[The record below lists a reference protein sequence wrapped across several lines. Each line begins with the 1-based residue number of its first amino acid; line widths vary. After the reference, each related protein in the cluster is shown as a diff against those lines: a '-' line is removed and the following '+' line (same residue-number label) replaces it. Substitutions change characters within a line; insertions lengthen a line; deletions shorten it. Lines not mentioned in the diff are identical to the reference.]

1 MGLLDQVIGS
11 VLGNVLGGGSRH
23 EERGG
28 GSGAMSPLVKALLML
43 LAAKAMNGGF
53 GDIFGGGRR
62 PVPQAGPEDGYAPDP
77 HGYGAPEPRDEG
89 RSRRGEDPN
98 NPYSDLA
105 GMLDGPG
112 GGTASPSPT
121 SGGVQN
127 PFDQNS
133 FGQGAGDQGAGD
145 QGAGPY
151 SHLDREQPDD
161 AGGGGLDQL
170 IDRFRR
176 GGLGDVIES
185 WIGPGHNRS
194 IEPRQLAQALG
205 PDTVDTLSRQTGLGR
220 DDLLAQLA
228 QVLPGVI
235 DGLTPQG
242 RRPNHDE
249 MRGW

>member
-11 VLGNVLGGGSRH
+11 VLGNVLGGGGRH
-23 EERGG
+23 EGGQHGG

-43 LAAKAMNGGF
+43 LAAKAMQGGF

-62 PVPQAGPEDGYAPDP
+62 PAPQGGPEDGYAPDP
-77 HGYGAPEPRDEG
+77 RGYGAPDPRDEAPRG
-89 RSRRGEDPN
+89 RRGEDPN

-112 GGTASPSPT
+112 GPSPG
-121 SGGVQN
+121 SGPSPAGGGMQN
-127 PFDQNS
+127 PF
-133 FGQGAGDQGAGD
+133 D

-151 SHLDREQPDD
+151 SRLDREQPDD
-161 AGGGGLDQL
+161 APGGGGLDQL
-170 IDRFRR
+170 IDRFRQ
-176 GGLGDVIES
+176 GGLGELIES
-185 WIGPGHNRS
+185 WIGPGHNRP
-194 IEPRQLAQALG
+194 IQPHQLAQALG

-242 RRPNHDE
+242 RRPSHDE

>member
-11 VLGNVLGGGSRH
+11 VLGNVLGGGGRH
-23 EERGG
+23 QEGNHGG

-43 LAAKAMNGGF
+43 LAAKAMQGGF

-62 PVPQAGPEDGYAPDP
+62 PAPQGGPEDGYAPDP
-77 HGYGAPEPRDEG
+77 HGYGMPDPRDDEPRG
-89 RSRRGEDPN
+89 RRGEDPN

-112 GGTASPSPT
+112 GGTESRYPSPS
-121 SGGVQN
+121 GGGMQN
-127 PFDQNS
+127 PF
-133 FGQGAGDQGAGD
+133 D

-151 SHLDREQPDD
+151 SRLDREQPED
-161 AGGGGLDQL
+161 AAGGGLDQL
-170 IDRFRR
+170 IDRFRQ
-176 GGLGDVIES
+176 GGLGEMIES
-185 WIGPGHNRS
+185 WIGPGHNRP
-194 IEPRQLAQALG
+194 IQPQQLAQALG
-205 PDTVDTLSRQTGLGR
+205 PDTVETLSRQTGMGR

-228 QVLPGVI
+228 QVLPGVV

>member
-11 VLGNVLGGGSRH
+11 VLGNVLGGGRQGGGY
-23 EERGG
+23 EGGRDG

-62 PVPQAGPEDGYAPDP
+62 PAPQGGPEDGYAPDP
-77 HGYGAPEPRDEG
+77 HGYGMPEPRDEAP
-89 RSRRGEDPN
+89 RSRRGEDPD

-112 GGTASPSPT
+112 GGTASPPP
-121 SGGVQN
+121 GGGIQN
-127 PFDQNS
+127 PF
-133 FGQGAGDQGAGD
+133 D

-151 SHLDREQPDD
+151 SRLDREQPDD
-161 AGGGGLDQL
+161 AAGGGLDHL
-170 IDRFRR
+170 IDRFRQ
-176 GGLGDVIES
+176 GGLGEMIES
-185 WIGPGHNRS
+185 WIGPGHNRP
-194 IEPRQLAQALG
+194 IQPQQLAQALG

-242 RRPNHDE
+242 RRPSHDE
-249 MRGW
+249 VRGW

>member
-11 VLGNVLGGGSRH
+11 VLGNVLGGGRH
-23 EERGG
+23 EERGGG
-28 GSGAMSPLVKALLML
+28 GSGAMSPIVKALLML

-62 PVPQAGPEDGYAPDP
+62 PAPQSGPDDGYAPDP
-77 HGYGAPEPRDEG
+77 HGYGMPDPRDDAP
-89 RSRRGEDPN
+89 RSRRGEDPD

-112 GGTASPSPT
+112 GGTASPSP
-121 SGGVQN
+121 GGGSLQN
-127 PFDQNS
+127 PF
-133 FGQGAGDQGAGD
+133 D

-151 SHLDREQPDD
+151 SRLDREQPED
-161 AGGGGLDQL
+161 AAGGGLDQL

-176 GGLGDVIES
+176 GGLGETIES
-185 WIGPGHNRS
+185 WIGPGHNRP
-194 IEPRQLAQALG
+194 IQPQQLAQALG
-205 PDTVDTLSRQTGLGR
+205 PDTIETLSRQTGMDR
-220 DDLLAQLA
+220 NDLLAQLA
-228 QVLPGVI
+228 QVLPGVV

>member
-11 VLGNVLGGGSRH
+11 VLGNVLGGGGRPGDH
-23 EERGG
+23 QGGNHGG

-43 LAAKAMNGGF
+43 LAAKAMQGGF

-62 PVPQAGPEDGYAPDP
+62 PAPQSGPEDGYAPDP
-77 HGYGAPEPRDEG
+77 RGYDTPDPRDDAP
-89 RSRRGEDPN
+89 RSRRGEDPD

-112 GGTASPSPT
+112 GAAPPSPAGG
-121 SGGVQN
+121 GGVQN
-127 PFDQNS
+127 PFDQ
-133 FGQGAGDQGAGD
+133 
-145 QGAGPY
+145 GAGPY
-151 SHLDREQPDD
+151 SRLDREQPED
-161 AGGGGLDQL
+161 AAGGGLDQL

-176 GGLGDVIES
+176 GGLGEMIES
-185 WIGPGHNRS
+185 WIGPGHNRP
-194 IEPRQLAQALG
+194 IQPQQLAQALG
-205 PDTVDTLSRQTGLGR
+205 PDTVETLSRQTGMDR
-220 DDLLAQLA
+220 NDLLAQLA

>member
-28 GSGAMSPLVKALLML
+28 GGSGAMSPLVKALLML
-43 LAAKAMNGGF
+43 LAAKAMQGGF

-62 PVPQAGPEDGYAPDP
+62 PAPQGGPDDGYAPDP
-77 HGYGAPEPRDEG
+77 RGYDTPDPRDEAP

-112 GGTASPSPT
+112 GGTESPSP
-121 SGGVQN
+121 SGGGMQN
-127 PFDQNS
+127 PF
-133 FGQGAGDQGAGD
+133 D

-151 SHLDREQPDD
+151 SRLDREQPED
-161 AGGGGLDQL
+161 AASGDLGHGGLDQL

-185 WIGPGHNRS
+185 WVGPGHNRP
-194 IEPRQLAQALG
+194 IQPQQLAQALG
-205 PDTVDTLSRQTGLGR
+205 PDTVETLSRQTGMDR
-220 DDLLAQLA
+220 NDLLAQLA

>member
-11 VLGNVLGGGSRH
+11 VLGNVLGGGSRQ
-23 EERGG
+23 GG
-28 GSGAMSPLVKALLML
+28 HPDSGGGAMSPLVKALLML

-77 HGYGAPEPRDEG
+77 HGYGAPDPRDEAP

-112 GGTASPSPT
+112 GGTASPSP
-121 SGGVQN
+121 SAGGVRN
-127 PFDQNS
+127 PFDQDPSGRSSVDN
-133 FGQGAGDQGAGD
+133 
-145 QGAGPY
+145 GAGPY
-151 SHLDREQPDD
+151 SRLDREQPDD
-161 AGGGGLDQL
+161 AGGGGLDHL
-170 IDRFRR
+170 IDRFRQ
-176 GGLGDVIES
+176 GGLGEMIES
-185 WIGPGHNRS
+185 WIGPGHNRP
-194 IEPRQLAQALG
+194 IQPQQLAQALG

>member
-11 VLGNVLGGGSRH
+11 VLGNVLGGGSRQE
-23 EERGG
+23 EERDG
-28 GSGAMSPLVKALLML
+28 GSGGMSPLVKALLML
-43 LAAKAMNGGF
+43 LAAKAMQGGF
-53 GDIFGGGRR
+53 GDIFGSGER
-62 PVPQAGPEDGYAPDP
+62 PVPRGGRDDGYAPDP
-77 HGYGAPEPRDEG
+77 HGYGTPDPRDAAPVP
-89 RSRRGEDPN
+89 RRGEDPN

-112 GGTASPSPT
+112 GPDAPSPS
-121 SGGVQN
+121 GMRN
-127 PFDQNS
+127 PFDQS
-133 FGQGAGDQGAGD
+133 P
-145 QGAGPY
+145 GP
-151 SHLDREQPDD
+151 SSRMDREQPED
-161 AGGGGLDQL
+161 AAGGGLDQL
-170 IDRFRR
+170 IDRFRQ
-176 GGLGDVIES
+176 GGLGELIES

-194 IEPRQLAQALG
+194 IAPHQLAQALG
-205 PDTVDTLSRQTGLGR
+205 PDTVETLSRQTGMNR

>member
-11 VLGNVLGGGSRH
+11 VLGNVLGGGRQGGGQ
-23 EERGG
+23 GG

-43 LAAKAMNGGF
+43 LAAKAMQGGF

-62 PVPQAGPEDGYAPDP
+62 PAPQGGPEDGYAPDP
-77 HGYGAPEPRDEG
+77 RGYDPPEPPRRDRHG
-89 RSRRGEDPN
+89 ADSG
-98 NPYSDLA
+98 NPYSDLS

-112 GGTASPSPT
+112 GPAPAGASQ
-121 SGGVQN
+121 GGVQN
-127 PFDQNS
+127 PFDQ
-133 FGQGAGDQGAGD
+133 
-145 QGAGPY
+145 GAGPY
-151 SHLDREQPDD
+151 ARLDREQPED
-161 AGGGGLDQL
+161 AGPGGLDQL
-170 IDRFRR
+170 VDRFRQ
-176 GGLGDVIES
+176 GGLGEMIES
-185 WIGPGHNRS
+185 WIGPGHNRA
-194 IEPRQLAQALG
+194 IQPQQLAQALG

-228 QVLPGVI
+228 QVLPGVV

>member
-11 VLGNVLGGGSRH
+11 VLGNVLGGGRPGDH
-23 EERGG
+23 QGGNHGG

-43 LAAKAMNGGF
+43 LAARAMQGGF

-62 PVPQAGPEDGYAPDP
+62 PAPQSGPEDSSAPDP
-77 HGYGAPEPRDEG
+77 RGYDTPDPRDDAP
-89 RSRRGEDPN
+89 RSRRGEDPD

-112 GGTASPSPT
+112 GTAPPSPGGG
-121 SGGVQN
+121 GGVQN
-127 PFDQNS
+127 PFDQ
-133 FGQGAGDQGAGD
+133 
-145 QGAGPY
+145 GAGPY
-151 SHLDREQPDD
+151 SRLDREQPED
-161 AGGGGLDQL
+161 AAGGGLDQL

-176 GGLGDVIES
+176 GGLGEMIES
-185 WIGPGHNRS
+185 WIGPGHNRP
-194 IEPRQLAQALG
+194 IQPQQLAQALG
-205 PDTVDTLSRQTGLGR
+205 PDTVETLSRQTGMDR
-220 DDLLAQLA
+220 NDLLAQLA
-228 QVLPGVI
+228 QVLPGVV

>member
-11 VLGNVLGGGSRH
+11 VLGNVLGGGRH
-23 EERGG
+23 EESRGG

-43 LAAKAMNGGF
+43 LAAKAMQGGF

-62 PVPQAGPEDGYAPDP
+62 PAPQSGPDDGYAPDP
-77 HGYGAPEPRDEG
+77 HGYGMPDPQGYGGTPDPRDDAP
-89 RSRRGEDPN
+89 RSRRGEDPD
-98 NPYSDLA
+98 NPYSDLS

-112 GGTASPSPT
+112 GAAPSPAP
-121 SGGVQN
+121 GGGMQN
-127 PFDQNS
+127 PF
-133 FGQGAGDQGAGD
+133 D

-151 SHLDREQPDD
+151 SRLDREQPED
-161 AGGGGLDQL
+161 AAGGGLDQL

-176 GGLGDVIES
+176 GGLGEMIES
-185 WIGPGHNRS
+185 WIGPGHNRP
-194 IEPRQLAQALG
+194 IQPQQLAQALG
-205 PDTVDTLSRQTGLGR
+205 PDTVETLSRQTGMDR
-220 DDLLAQLA
+220 NDLLAQLA

>member
-11 VLGNVLGGGSRH
+11 VLGNVLGGGGRR
-23 EERGG
+23 EGGQG

-62 PVPQAGPEDGYAPDP
+62 PVPQGGPEDGYAPDP
-77 HGYGAPEPRDEG
+77 HGYGTPDPRDEAP
-89 RSRRGEDPN
+89 RSRRGEDPD

-112 GGTASPSPT
+112 GGTMPPSPGD
-121 SGGVQN
+121 GGAQN
-127 PFDQNS
+127 PF
-133 FGQGAGDQGAGD
+133 D

-151 SHLDREQPDD
+151 SRLDREQPDD
-161 AGGGGLDQL
+161 AGGGGLDHL
-170 IDRFRR
+170 IDRFRQ
-176 GGLGDVIES
+176 GGLGELIES
-185 WIGPGHNRS
+185 WIGPGHNRP
-194 IEPRQLAQALG
+194 IQPQQLAQALG
-205 PDTVDTLSRQTGLGR
+205 PDTIDTLSHQTGLGR

-242 RRPNHDE
+242 RRPNRDE
-249 MRGW
+249 TRGW

>member
-23 EERGG
+23 EGRHDG

-43 LAAKAMNGGF
+43 LAAKAMQGGF

-62 PVPQAGPEDGYAPDP
+62 PAPQGGPDDGYAPDP
-77 HGYGAPEPRDEG
+77 HGYDMPTPRDEAPRG
-89 RSRRGEDPN
+89 RTRRDEDPD

-112 GGTASPSPT
+112 GGTRAPSPA
-121 SGGVQN
+121 GGGMQN
-127 PFDQNS
+127 PFDQDS
-133 FGQGAGDQGAGD
+133 FD

-151 SHLDREQPDD
+151 SRLDREQPDD
-161 AGGGGLDQL
+161 AAGGGLDHL
-170 IDRFRR
+170 VDRFRQ
-176 GGLGDVIES
+176 GGLGELIES
-185 WIGPGHNRS
+185 WIGPGHNRP
-194 IEPRQLAQALG
+194 IQPQQLAQALG
-205 PDTVDTLSRQTGLGR
+205 PETVDTLSRQTGLGR

>member
-11 VLGNVLGGGSRH
+11 VLGNVLGGGRQH
-23 EERGG
+23 EGGRDG

-43 LAAKAMNGGF
+43 LAAKAMQGGF

-62 PVPQAGPEDGYAPDP
+62 PAPQRGPDDGYAPDP
-77 HGYGAPEPRDEG
+77 RGYDPPEPRDEG
-89 RSRRGEDPN
+89 PRGGRRGEDPN

-112 GGTASPSPT
+112 GPSPA
-121 SGGVQN
+121 GAGVPN
-127 PFDQNS
+127 PF
-133 FGQGAGDQGAGD
+133 D

-151 SHLDREQPDD
+151 SRLDREQPDD
-161 AGGGGLDQL
+161 APGGGLDHL
-170 IDRFRR
+170 VDRFRQ
-176 GGLGDVIES
+176 GGLGDLIDS
-185 WIGPGHNRS
+185 WIGPGHNR
-194 IEPRQLAQALG
+194 PVQPQQLAQALG
-205 PDTVDTLSRQTGLGR
+205 PETVDTLSRQTGMGR

>member
-23 EERGG
+23 EERGSG
-28 GSGAMSPLVKALLML
+28 GAGAMSPLVKALLML

-62 PVPQAGPEDGYAPDP
+62 PAPQGGPEDGYVPDP

-89 RSRRGEDPN
+89 RGRRGEDPN

-105 GMLDGPG
+105 GMLDGPS
-112 GGTASPSPT
+112 GGTASPSP
-121 SGGVQN
+121 SPAGGVQN
-127 PFDQNS
+127 PFDPNS
-133 FGQGAGDQGAGD
+133 FDQGT
-145 QGAGPY
+145 GPY
-151 SHLDREQPDD
+151 SRLDREQPDD
-161 AGGGGLDQL
+161 AAGGGLDQL

-185 WIGPGHNRS
+185 WIGSGHNRS

-220 DDLLAQLA
+220 DDLLSQLA